1 MSSPKKVFL
10 TFTNTAYHPP
20 TRILEQAAAFH
31 VFDTILHKT
40 ELDIPEFIEKH
51 SEFIRNHTAGYGFY
65 IWKPKIIL
73 DTLINMED
81 GDILFYCDSGAHL
94 NSKGIPRFQEY
105 LGYLDGDKS
114 LVTFCTSDRYNPLM
128 FVKQDA
134 VQYYFP
140 EFNDMKDLENCYA
153 GYMILKKCDAT
164 MDCIVDWL
172 CLCEKYYFLDETKS
186 VYTKELDGFQGND
199 KDAGLFNLVLAKHN
213 TDYKITLDETNLYNQ
228 EGVQL
233 HHLKLPIH
241 PNEWEWSLLDAFPIH
256 CRRDT
261 GPGRY
266 RQVLGSDG

>member
-20 TRILEQAAAFH
+20 TRILEQAAAFGI
-31 VFDTILHKT
+31 FDTILHKT
-40 ELDIPEFIEKH
+40 ELDIPEFIQKH
-51 SEFIRNHTAGYGFY
+51 SEFIQNHAAGYGYY

-73 DTLINMED
+73 DTLLNMED
-81 GDILFYCDSGAHL
+81 GDLLFYCDSGAHL
-94 NSKGIPRFQEY
+94 NLKGVPRFQEY

-114 LVTFCTSDRYNPLM
+114 MVTFCMSDRHSPHLY
-128 FVKQDA
+128 VKQDA

-140 EFNDMKDLENCYA
+140 EFNERKDLKNCYA
-153 GYMILKKCDAT
+153 GYMILKKCDST
-164 MDCIVDWL
+164 MEFLVDWL
-172 CLCEKYYFLDETKS
+172 FLCEKYKFIDTS
-186 VYTKELDGFQGND
+186 ISHSFKELDGFQGND

-213 TDYKITLDETNLYNQ
+213 IDYKITRDETNLYNE

-233 HHLKLPIH
+233 HHLKLPTH
-241 PNEWEWSLLDAFPIH
+241 PNEWPWSLLDAFPIH

-266 RQVLGSDG
+266 NSPN

>member
-10 TFTNTAYHPP
+10 TFTNTAYQPP
-20 TRILEQAAAFH
+20 TRILEQAAAFGI
-31 VFDTILHKT
+31 FDTILHKT
-40 ELDIPEFIEKH
+40 ELDIPEFIQKH
-51 SEFIRNHTAGYGFY
+51 SEFIRDNPQGYGFY

-73 DTLINMED
+73 DTLLNMEH
-81 GDILFYCDSGAHL
+81 GELLFYCDSGAHL
-94 NSKGIPRFQEY
+94 NLKGVPRFQEY

-114 LVTFCTSDRYNPLM
+114 MVTFCMSDRYKPHA

-140 EFNDMKDLENCYA
+140 DFNDMKALECCYA
-153 GYMILKKCDAT
+153 GYMILKKNDAT
-164 MDCIVDWL
+164 MDFLVDWL
-172 CLCEKYYFLDETKS
+172 CLCEKYDFLDRTKS
-186 VYTKELDGFQGND
+186 YFSEELTGFQGND

-213 TDYKITLDETNLYNQ
+213 INYKITLDETNLYNE

-233 HHLKLPIH
+233 HHLNLPIH
-241 PNEWEWSLLDAFPIH
+241 PNNWEWSLLDTFPIH

-266 RQVLGSDG
+266 NRPN

>member
-20 TRILEQAAAFH
+20 TRILEQAAAFNI
-31 VFDTILHKT
+31 FDTILHKT
-40 ELDIPEFIEKH
+40 ELDIPEFMEKH
-51 SEFIRNHTAGYGFY
+51 SEFIRTRPRGYGFY

-73 DTLINMED
+73 DTLLNLED

-94 NSKGIPRFQEY
+94 NPKGVPRFQEY
-105 LGYLDGDKS
+105 LACLHGDKS
-114 LVTFCTSDRYNPLM
+114 MVTFCMSDRYVPQM

-140 EFNDMKDLENCYA
+140 EFNDIKDLENCYA

-164 MDCIVDWL
+164 MDFLVDWL
-172 CLCEKYYFLDETKS
+172 WLCEKYDFLDEIPS
-186 VYTKELDGFQGND
+186 VYTKELNGFQGQD
-199 KDAGLFNLVLAKHN
+199 KDAGLFNLVLAKY
-213 TDYKITLDETNLYNQ
+213 TIDYRITLDETNLYNE

-233 HHLKLPIH
+233 HHLKLPTH

-261 GPGRY
+261 GSGRY
-266 RQVLGSDG
+266 GRPN